1 MIMYKIYF
9 DYFIN
14 EENNHQKLDLTNI
27 GITFDQFSSM
37 LNEYLDIYNVKFN
50 PSLKYMILVYD
61 DILSFSKN
69 LEINYMNMGFR
80 DAYNDRDLFIEKT
93 VLCLEDEINKF
104 FQKHYPIVGIS
115 FLRSITVIPYNN
127 VITNK
132 VFNDFPIYRMKTGK
146 DLNDCK
152 LIDTVPKEH
161 NTAKE
166 LIAEMIDISK
176 DCEVLAKKI
185 CDRKNSKNLSMLPY
199 VYIIEADI
207 NNFNALAISLHLLL
221 DLNNRC
227 LGPFV
232 YEWASGNNVDGFD
245 PYLGNTIIFPFGV
258 YSSDSISKKEMDK
271 DTIRPKDIYNS
282 LFYDETYTNII
293 IRSAGTEYTKEIV
306 DSFGGYGINCIIIKD
321 TILTLNQAKT
331 YIRKMVKRIPEHDD
345 KMIKSAMQIIKCN
358 RKVYSQGALYHLF
371 KSWKRNYD
379 TELSCPS
386 CADLISKEENKNDI
400 KTNSINKLIELIGL
414 ESVKDQINKIICTVK
429 MEGMIK
435 DKCGGDIKI
444 ESHNM
449 VFTGNPGTGKTVVGK
464 MLADILFE
472 NKVTKTSKFVYAGR
486 ESLVGKYVGWTAT
499 KVKEKFEDAKGGV
512 LFIDEAY
519 SLIDD
524 NFGQEAI
531 NTLVKFMD
539 NNKDTIV
546 IFSGYPKEI
555 KNLIDCNPGM
565 ESRIKYFIDF
575 PDYSIDELVDI
586 LKLKLSKRNLKATD
600 EAIDVAREKIKS
612 DMNDEKFGNGR
623 YVRNL
628 LEKAI
633 ENHAVRISKLK
644 KVSNDRLVTIEAKDF
659 EEVDTSK
666 IKINSKSI
674 GF

>member
-9 DYFIN
+9 DYFTN
-14 EENNHQKLDLTNI
+14 EENNHQKLDLTSI
-27 GITFDQFSSM
+27 GIILDQFSSM
-37 LNEYLDIYNVKFN
+37 LNESFDIYNVKFD
-50 PSLKYMILVYD
+50 PSSKYMILVYD
-61 DILSFSKN
+61 DILSFNKN
-69 LEINYMNMGFR
+69 LEIDYMNMGFR
-80 DAYNDRDLFIEKT
+80 DAYNDRGLFIEKT
-93 VLCLEDEINKF
+93 VLRLEDEINGF
-104 FQKHYPIVGIS
+104 FKKHYPIVGIS
-115 FLRSITVIPYNN
+115 FLRIVTAIPYDN

-132 VFNDFPIYRMKTGK
+132 GFNNFPIYRMKTGK
-146 DLNDCK
+146 DLNDCE

-161 NTAKE
+161 DTVKE
-166 LIAEMIDISK
+166 LIIEMSDISK
-176 DCEVLAKKI
+176 DCEALTKKI
-185 CDRKNSKNLSMLPY
+185 CDRKNSKKYQWLPY
-199 VYIIEADI
+199 IYIIEADV
-207 NNFNALAISLHLLL
+207 NNFNTLAIDLHLLL

-232 YEWASGNNVDGFD
+232 YEWASGNNVHGFD

-258 YSSDSISKKEMDK
+258 YSNNSISIKEMDK

-282 LFYDETYTNII
+282 LFYNETYTNVI
-293 IRSAGTEYTKEIV
+293 IRSTGTEYTKKITE
-306 DSFGGYGINCIIIKD
+306 SFSAYGINCIIIKD

-331 YIRKMVKRIPEHDD
+331 YIRKMVKRIPEHDNE
-345 KMIKSAMQIIKCN
+345 MLKSAMQIIKYD

-371 KSWKRNYD
+371 KSWKRNYN
-379 TELSCPS
+379 TELLCPS
-386 CADLISKEENKNDI
+386 CVDLISKEENKNDI

-414 ESVKDQINKIICTVK
+414 ESVKDQINKIICTAK

-449 VFTGNPGTGKTVVGK
+449 IFTGNPGTGKTVVGK

-486 ESLVGKYVGWTAT
+486 ENLVGKYIGWTA
-499 KVKEKFEDAKGGV
+499 KEVEEKFNDAKGGI

-524 NFGQEAI
+524 NFGKEAI
-531 NTLVKFMD
+531 DTLVKFMD
-539 NNKDTIV
+539 NNLDTIV

-555 KNLIDCNPGM
+555 KRLIELNPGM

-575 PDYSIDELVDI
+575 PDYSIDELIDI
-586 LKLKLSKRNLKATD
+586 LKLMLSKRNLKIND
-600 EAIDVAREKIKS
+600 SAIEIVKEKIKS
-612 DMNDEKFGNGR
+612 AMTDDKFGNGR
-623 YVRNL
+623 FIRNL
-628 LEKAI
+628 MEKAI

-644 KVSNDRLVTIEAKDF
+644 RVTNERLVTLESKDF
-659 EEVDTSK
+659 EEVDLSK
-666 IKINSKSI
+666 IKINSKLI